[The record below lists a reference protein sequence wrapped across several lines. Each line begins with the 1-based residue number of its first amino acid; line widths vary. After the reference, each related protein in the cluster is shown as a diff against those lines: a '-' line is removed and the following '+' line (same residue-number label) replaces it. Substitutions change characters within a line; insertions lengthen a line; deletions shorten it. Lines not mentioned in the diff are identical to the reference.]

1 MSTSSNHKVPVWD
14 LFVRVFHW
22 SLVASFAT
30 AYFSTEHID
39 WVHKGAGYLALALIA
54 ARCVWGFTA
63 PSPHARFANF
73 VPTPGRLWAYL
84 RQLLRGREP
93 RHLGHNPAGAVMI
106 VYLLIATVV
115 IGVTGHLMTTDAFW
129 GDELVETLHVT
140 TVDITLIAVI
150 VHVSANLY
158 ESIRH
163 RENMFKAM
171 VTGQKNA
178 PDAAHPT
185 SRDEQD
191 SLLDGWPDTQPS
203 EPAPLDVL
211 QPSPRAQPR
220 LH

>member
-1 MSTSSNHKVPVWD
+1 MATKHARVRVWD
-14 LFVRVFHW
+14 RFVRTFHW

-30 AYFSTEHID
+30 AYFYTEHID

-63 PSPHARFANF
+63 PNPHARFASF
-73 VPTPGRLWAYL
+73 VPTPGRLWTYL
-84 RQLLRGREP
+84 RQLVRGREA

-106 VYLLIATVV
+106 LYLLGATLM

-129 GDELVETLHVT
+129 GNELVETLHVT
-140 TVDITLIAVI
+140 TVDVTLIAVI

-171 VTGQKNA
+171 VTGDKNA
-178 PDAAHPT
+178 PDAATHVSRA
-185 SRDEQD
+185 SRDV
-191 SLLDGWPDTQPS
+191 LLDGWSDTLPS
-203 EPAPLDVL
+203 EPAPLHVL
-211 QPSPRAQPR
+211 RNPQRAGPLR
-220 LH
+220 H

>member
-1 MSTSSNHKVPVWD
+1 MATKPARVRVWD
-14 LFVRVFHW
+14 RFVRTFHW

-30 AYFSTEHID
+30 AYFYTEHIG

-63 PSPHARFANF
+63 PSPHARFASF
-73 VPTPGRLWAYL
+73 VPTPARLWNYL
-84 RQLLRGREP
+84 RLLLRGREP

-106 VYLLIATVV
+106 LYLLVAVVV

-129 GDELVETLHVT
+129 GNGLVETLHVT
-140 TVDITLIAVI
+140 TVDVTVIAVI

-171 VTGQKNA
+171 VTGDKNA
-178 PDAAHPT
+178 PDAAHTT
-185 SRDEQD
+185 SSDD
-191 SLLDGWPDTQPS
+191 PD
-203 EPAPLDVL
+203 
-211 QPSPRAQPR
+211 
-220 LH
+220 

>member
-1 MSTSSNHKVPVWD
+1 MTTPPEPQKVPVWD

-30 AYFSTEHID
+30 AYLSTEHID
-39 WVHKGAGYLALALIA
+39 WVHKGAGYLALVLIA

-63 PSPHARFANF
+63 PSPHARFAGF
-73 VPTPGRLWAYL
+73 VPTPNRLWAYL
-84 RQLLRGREP
+84 RQLVRGREP
-93 RHLGHNPAGAVMI
+93 RYLGHNPAGAVMI
-106 VYLLIATVV
+106 LYLLVAVVV

-150 VHVSANLY
+150 VHVSANLS

-171 VTGQKNA
+171 VTGEKNA
-178 PDAAHPT
+178 PEPSGADKTPLA
-185 SRDEQD
+185 QD
-191 SLLDGWPDTQPS
+191 WPDTQPT
-203 EPAPLDVL
+203 EPAPLIGPT
-211 QPSPRAQPR
+211 QRSRP
-220 LH
+220 